1 MKVKRKQKDIWLLSQ
16 AKRPTDTPYE
26 QSYTEIPFTPTGHG
40 RTAIQTEYVPSL
52 QDIAE

>member
-40 RTAIQTEYVPSL
+40 RTAIQTEHAPSL
-52 QDIAE
+52 QGIAD